1 MPMDIAAAFREHT
14 APGYFKRIDAEY
26 PLDIYIGIDDNN
38 HYCLEFRGAFTPQTV
53 KACNSIGIHQFATP
67 GYNSIVFFLKDQEMF
82 DTFCVFCNDIIEATK
97 TTTDEAMGYRVLVN
111 RYYSW
116 RRMFQGKPNKLQ
128 ESDIMGLIGELLFLR
143 DFMIPT
149 YGEDIA
155 LLSWSGSELTHKD
168 FSLKDCWY
176 EVKAISTG
184 KGSVKISSLEQLQSS
199 IEGEL
204 AVFQLEKM
212 SPVYDGVTLNKLAN
226 GLLDTMSNDFNR
238 DSLLNKLA
246 DNGFDFDNSYD
257 EYVYEVTVGE
267 RYQVTASFPKL
278 TTHDVSEAICRAQYD
293 ILLSEI
299 QGYKIDWE
307 YGY

>member
-1 MPMDIAAAFREHT
+1 
-14 APGYFKRIDAEY
+14 
-26 PLDIYIGIDDNN
+26 
-38 HYCLEFRGAFTPQTV
+38 
-53 KACNSIGIHQFATP
+53 
-67 GYNSIVFFLKDQEMF
+67 
-82 DTFCVFCNDIIEATK
+82 
-97 TTTDEAMGYRVLVN
+97 
-111 RYYSW
+111 
-116 RRMFQGKPNKLQ
+116 
-128 ESDIMGLIGELLFLR
+128 MGLIGELLFLR
-143 DFMIPT
+143 DYMIPT

-184 KGSVKISSLEQLQSS
+184 KGSVRISSLEQLQSS

-212 SPVYDGVTLNKLAN
+212 SPVYDGITLNKLAN
-226 GLLDTMSNDFNR
+226 GLLNTMSNDFNK

-246 DNGFDFDNSYD
+246 DNNYDFDNAYD
-257 EYVYEVTVGE
+257 EFVYEVTVGE

-278 TTHDVSEAICRAQYD
+278 TTHDVSEAICRVQYD

-299 QGYKIDWE
+299 QGYKIDWD
-307 YGY
+307 YGN

>member
-1 MPMDIAAAFREHT
+1 MDIAVAFREHT
-14 APGYFKRIDAEY
+14 APGYFKRIGAEY

-38 HYCLEFRGAFTPQTV
+38 HYCLEFRGDFTPQTV

-67 GYNSIVFFLKDQEMF
+67 EYNSIVFFLKDQEMF
-82 DTFCVFCNDIIEATK
+82 DTFCVFCNDIIETTK
-97 TTTDEAMGYRVLVN
+97 STTDETLGYRLLVN
-111 RYYSW
+111 RFYSW

-128 ESDIMGLIGELLFLR
+128 EQDIMGLIGELLFLR
-143 DFMIPT
+143 DYMIPT

-168 FSLKDCWY
+168 FSLNVCWFV
-176 EVKAISTG
+176 VKS
-184 KGSVKISSLEQLQSS
+184 ISSWKASVSISYLEQLQSP

-212 SPVYDGVTLNKLAN
+212 SPVYDGITLNKLAN
-226 GLLDTMSNDFNR
+226 GLLNTMSNDFNR

-246 DNGFDFDNSYD
+246 DNDFDFDSAYD
-257 EYVYEVTVGE
+257 EYVYEVTLGE
-267 RYQVTASFPKL
+267 RYHVTASFPKL

-299 QGYKIDWE
+299 QGYKIDWD
-307 YGY
+307 YGN